1 MDRIEERR
9 LIKRAARG
17 DHAAAEIFVRTYQHS
32 VYNYIL
38 RMCGR
43 PDVAEDVVQEAFV
56 RALTGL
62 DRFDP
67 KFRFSTWLFVIA
79 RRVYLNWIQ
88 KHRPDSNSELVEA
101 RGGPEKLPE
110 AAMTRSDATGS
121 IRDSLQAALMGL
133 PPDQRE
139 VLILFHQQEWSIR
152 VIAQHLDIP
161 EGTVKSHLHR
171 GRKRLRILLE
181 PYRTR
186 IEDESEVLG

>member
-1 MDRIEERR
+1 MDRTEERR
-9 LIKRAARG
+9 LIKRALRG
-17 DHAAAEIFVRTYQHS
+17 DREASEIFVRTYQHS
-32 VYNYIL
+32 LYNYIL

-62 DRFDP
+62 ERFDP
-67 KFRFSTWLFVIA
+67 KFRFSTWLFVIG
-79 RRVYLNWIQ
+79 RRVYLNLIQ

-101 RGGPEKLPE
+101 RGSDNGAPESQL
-110 AAMTRSDATGS
+110 TRSDASGS
-121 IRDSLQAALMGL
+121 IRDSLQAALTAL

-152 VIAQHLDIP
+152 VIAQHLGIP

-181 PYRTR
+181 PSRSR
-186 IEDESEVLG
+186 IENEAEVFG

>member
-1 MDRIEERR
+1 MDRLEERK

-17 DHAAAEIFVRTYQHS
+17 DRAAAEIFVRTYQHS

-43 PDVAEDVVQEAFV
+43 PDLAEDVVQEAFV
-56 RALTGL
+56 RALNGL

-67 KFRFSTWLFVIA
+67 RFRFSTWLFVIA
-79 RRVYLNWIQ
+79 RRVYLNLIQ
-88 KHRPDSNSELVEA
+88 KHRPDSNSDLVES
-101 RGGPEKLPE
+101 RGAPDRLPE
-110 AAMTRSDATGS
+110 AGMVRSDAAGV
-121 IRDSLQAALMGL
+121 IRDSLQAALMAL
-133 PPDQRE
+133 APDQRE

-181 PYRTR
+181 PFRSR
-186 IEDESEVLG
+186 IEAESEVFG

>member
-9 LIKRAARG
+9 LIKRAAKG

-67 KFRFSTWLFVIA
+67 RFRFSTWLFVIA
-79 RRVYLNWIQ
+79 RRVYLNLIQ

-101 RGGPEKLPE
+101 RSAPERLPE
-110 AAMTRSDATGS
+110 TPLARSEATES
-121 IRDSLQAALMGL
+121 IRDSLQAALLGL
-133 PPDQRE
+133 PADQRE
-139 VLILFHQQEWSIR
+139 VLILFHQQEWPIR
-152 VIAQHLDIP
+152 VIAQHLGIP

-171 GRKRLRILLE
+171 GRKRLRLLLE

-186 IEDESEVLG
+186 IEGEAEVLD